1 MTAAARDD
9 LVAEIA
15 RLEGE
20 VWREAAARIK
30 AARELGDLK
39 ENAEYHAA
47 KEDAAMLELK
57 IERMR
62 GQLRSA
68 EIVEVAA
75 GGEGAGMGST
85 VTYTDDK
92 TGKDVSYKLV
102 PAREASPGD
111 GLLSIDS
118 PVGRALAGSKA
129 GAKCALETPS
139 GRRTMKSWASTA
151 RAAASIS
158 AWVAPSRP

>member
-20 VWREAAARIK
+20 DRREVAARIK

-57 IERMR
+57 IERR
-62 GQLRSA
+62 RDQLRSA
-68 EIVEVAA
+68 EIVEAA
-75 GGEGAGMGST
+75 SGSAGAGIGSK
-85 VTYTDDK
+85 VRYRDD
-92 TGKDVSYKLV
+92 TTTREMTHTLV
-102 PAREASPGD
+102 AEVEARPSD
-111 GLLSIDS
+111 GLISIAS
-118 PVGRALAGSKA
+118 PVGKTLAGGRS
-129 GAKCALETPS
+129 GDRRRLTTPQGERS
-139 GRRTMKSWASTA
+139 LTIIAVEHSSQ
-151 RAAASIS
+151 S
-158 AWVAPSRP
+158 